1 MWVHKHF
8 FQSKIILDIPK
19 KEEGLEE
26 EIKVASIN
34 QTIDQMKRTSWL
46 VQLAVEIWDS
56 DLIVSL
62 TNQKLNGIIVK
73 RQVIMLGIAKVQ

>member
-1 MWVHKHF
+1 MRFKKIWVHKHF

-34 QTIDQMKRTSWL
+34 QTIDQMKRTS
-46 VQLAVEIWDS
+46 
-56 DLIVSL
+56 
-62 TNQKLNGIIVK
+62 
-73 RQVIMLGIAKVQ
+73 